1 MNRPWVALNVAMSLD
16 GKLTT
21 AVREPVRFT
30 SRADRRRMQVLRAKV
45 DAVLIGAGTLRV
57 DNPPLQISDPEIQ
70 RQRQAAGRPPGLVNV
85 IVSRSLQLPPAS
97 RVFHAAAAPLVI
109 VATCRSGG
117 GGGEVATATHAA
129 STAAPW
135 SCSPSLAAAVGV
147 RLPPRTELWRL
158 GETEVD
164 WLQLLARLRARG
176 IHRLLVEGGSQIYT
190 ALLARDLVDEI
201 FVTLAPTLLGGAGS
215 PSWLL
220 GPERPMAER
229 RHLRCIT
236 VEREGDEI
244 FCQYRLVP
252 QA

>member
-21 AVREPVRFT
+21 ALREPVRFT
-30 SRADRRRMQVLRAKV
+30 SRADRRRMQVLRAEV

-57 DNPPLQISDPEIQ
+57 DNPPLQISDPELQ

-97 RVFHAAAAPLVI
+97 RVFHAAGAPLVI
-109 VATCRSGG
+109 VATCRSAGG
-117 GGGEVATATHAA
+117 SEVATAIHAA
-129 STAAPW
+129 SAAAPL
-135 SCSPSLAAAVGV
+135 SCSPSLAAEPGV

-164 WLQLLARLRARG
+164 WLQLLARLRASG
-176 IHRLLVEGGSQIYT
+176 IDRLLVEGGSQIYT

-220 GPERPMAER
+220 GAERAMAER
-229 RHLRCIT
+229 RHLRCIN

-244 FCQYRLVP
+244 FCQYRLMP